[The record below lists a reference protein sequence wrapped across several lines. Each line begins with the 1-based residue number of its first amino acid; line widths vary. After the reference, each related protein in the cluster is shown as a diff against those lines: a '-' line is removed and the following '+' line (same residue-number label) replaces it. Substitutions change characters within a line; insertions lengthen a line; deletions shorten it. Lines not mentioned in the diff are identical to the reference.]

1 MAIIMNTVSVEV
13 KPCTGKY
20 DVPVE
25 LVEFI
30 LNVVQKQN
38 ASVSIHDTV
47 KSDKPTNRAGQ
58 IYS

>member
-1 MAIIMNTVSVEV
+1 MNTVSVEV

-25 LVEFI
+25 LLEFI